1 MSFSVFIPFIILL
14 LTLNGET
21 IKTSNLQTVNLLDL
35 QAHRGGRG
43 LMPENTIPA
52 IKNAIDL
59 RVTTLE
65 MDVVISK
72 DNQVVVSHDPF
83 FNDVLTTTPDG
94 KFLTKKTS
102 LQYLLYTLPYDTIR
116 KYDVGTRPH
125 PDFPKQQKMQ
135 VYKPLLSELIDAAE
149 AYAKEKGHEIMYNI
163 EIKSKEGF
171 DGLRHPDPGT
181 FSELL
186 VSVLKQKQV
195 VSRTT
200 VQSFDIRPLRYLHA
214 KHPSIVL
221 SYLVEKAGTLQSQLD
236 KLGFVPETYSPQLSF
251 VTQELVK
258 QCHEQGMKIIPWTVN
273 TTEEMNSLI
282 KMGVDGI
289 ISDYP
294 NLFKQI
300 KQKRRSA

>member
-1 MSFSVFIPFIILL
+1 MTFNLFIPFIILL
-14 LTLNGET
+14 LTFTGET
-21 IKTSNLQTVNLLDL
+21 SKMSTLQTANFLDL

-52 IKNAIDL
+52 MKNAIDL
-59 RVTTLE
+59 KVTTLE

-83 FNDVLTTTPDG
+83 FNDVITTMPDG
-94 KFLTKKTS
+94 KFFTKKTS

-125 PDFPKQQKMQ
+125 PDFPKQQKMKA
-135 VYKPLLSELIDAAE
+135 YKPLLSELIDAAE

-171 DGLRHPDPGT
+171 DGVRHPDPEA

-200 VQSFDIRPLRYLHA
+200 VQSFDIRPLKYLHT

-221 SYLVEKAGTLQSQLD
+221 SYLVEKAGTLQTQLD
-236 KLGFVPETYSPQLSF
+236 KLGFVPETYSPEMSF
-251 VTQELVK
+251 VTPELVK

-273 TTEEMNSLI
+273 TTDEMKNLI
-282 KMGVDGI
+282 RMGVDGI

-294 NLFKQI
+294 DLFKQI
-300 KQKRRSA
+300 KQKKRSA